1 MESTKLKSVDT
12 NIILRYIL
20 RDDDRQTPVAIKIIA
35 TGVFVPITV
44 LLEVGWFLTS
54 QRKFDRR
61 RLAETLLG
69 LIDLPEISVASEESL
84 RAAITVYSKGGDFAD
99 AIHLV
104 AARGTDAF
112 ITFDK
117 GVRSNEVIGVSVE
130 LVG

>member
-1 MESTKLKSVDT
+1 LKSVDT
-12 NIILRYIL
+12 NIIVRLL
-20 RDDDRQTPVAIKIIA
+20 LADDPAQSGIARQIIRP
-35 TGVFVPITV
+35 GVFLSITV
-44 LLEVGWFLTS
+44 LLETGWLLGSFYKFSRVRLVTS
-54 QRKFDRR
+54 
-61 RLAETLLG
+61 LLG
-69 LIDLPEISVASEESL
+69 LLDMPEIHVADEANV
-84 RAAITVYSKGGDFAD
+84 RAAIQHFANGGDFAD